1 MSQVMRTASAG
12 AVALAF
18 LLFSPNART
27 ADAIVD
33 AWAVPH
39 VPAGT
44 AIPKPPE
51 VRKLFGTKPLELRAL
66 ERRRAGTDVFNDAQL
81 RGVVTNNSA
90 VNVATGNNVIS
101 DGAFSGQ
108 SGIPLV
114 VQNSGNNVLIQNA
127 TIINLQVK

>member
-1 MSQVMRTASAG
+1 MSQVMRMGSAAAAALALLVFHG
-12 AVALAF
+12 NVAADDGVALKAVVAAGLTEAAGPAPIERAF
-18 LLFSPNART
+18 LG
-27 ADAIVD
+27 V
-33 AWAVPH
+33 
-39 VPAGT
+39 
-44 AIPKPPE
+44 
-51 VRKLFGTKPLELRAL
+51 KPLDSKVLGRK
-66 ERRRAGTDVFNDAQL
+66 RAGTDVSNNAQL

-90 VNVATGNNVIS
+90 VNVTTGNNVIS